1 MALLTRHTNKH
12 FLRHRTGQEDIRRKE
27 LKQGKADRWTDEPK
41 CDSVTAASCEWGGFF
56 RTAAGLPGYDQ
67 GPCFGRA
74 LSNRLEGQGWSQTG
88 RMSYSHCNKQS
99 ATFFFKMQRQGEAP
113 GPCLCLMTHQTLTD
127 CLERGF
133 GRHSPW
139 PRPPPYRRPS
149 LRIQIP
155 EEPSFVA

>member
-1 MALLTRHTNKH
+1 MALLTWHTNKH

-99 ATFFFKMQRQGEAP
+99 ATFLSKCKGREKP
-113 GPCLCLMTHQTLTD
+113 LGPAYVWWLTKLWLTVWKED
-127 CLERGF
+127 SEDIVRGLVLLLI
-133 GRHSPW
+133 GDRVWGS
-139 PRPPPYRRPS
+139 RS
-149 LRIQIP
+149 LRNP
-155 EEPSFVA
+155 LS